1 MKSLALLL
9 ITGYTS
15 SEAFVVPSSSTCHH
29 TTALFSA
36 HKSSTTN
43 YKDSGVRVGGN
54 DFPQQPFHA
63 APVSFV
69 PPPPPQ
75 TLEAPPIDLPR
86 EAPPAPPLAMPETR
100 PPPTTSAAPKNYAP
114 PPQWYENKFQRRKV
128 IKENNSGPELWYE
141 PTSPAIASP
150 IKRVQGAGSRTN
162 WQTDPLSKSSQVML
176 NSGRPYSPIQA
187 EVKLHS
193 GPADTPRKMRV
204 YSEDGFARPVQA
216 SFTNSRA
223 YTQNLEIQ
231 NQGPMEF
238 PLEASITET
247 TADVIELGAQIF
259 QTVPTKM
266 CKIQGQSLKTFSFD
280 AFTEEIRVNLESDGL
295 PLMAK
300 IEVLQGPGDERQ
312 VFEVTSDDGSPWEG
326 LIAIPGGT
334 SSLLIRNTGPMEFPI
349 YCSAEAQV
357 YTRMP

>member
-1 MKSLALLL
+1 
-9 ITGYTS
+9 
-15 SEAFVVPSSSTCHH
+15 
-29 TTALFSA
+29 
-36 HKSSTTN
+36 
-43 YKDSGVRVGGN
+43 
-54 DFPQQPFHA
+54 
-63 APVSFV
+63 
-69 PPPPPQ
+69 
-75 TLEAPPIDLPR
+75 
-86 EAPPAPPLAMPETR
+86 
-100 PPPTTSAAPKNYAP
+100 
-114 PPQWYENKFQRRKV
+114 
-128 IKENNSGPELWYE
+128 
-141 PTSPAIASP
+141 
-150 IKRVQGAGSRTN
+150 
-162 WQTDPLSKSSQVML
+162 
-176 NSGRPYSPIQA
+176 
-187 EVKLHS
+187 
-193 GPADTPRKMRV
+193 MRV